1 MSPILYCL
9 FQVFKFIF
17 ENGRFLMPDAS
28 KYFWQENGVRLTAT
42 IGSYQ
47 MLMWHADSWVSLELI
62 WPSMGLHMFLPQ
74 SFLGTQWTF
83 NG

>member
-28 KYFWQENGVRLTAT
+28 KYFWQENGAQLTAT
-42 IGSYQ
+42 IGS
-47 MLMWHADSWVSLELI
+47 
-62 WPSMGLHMFLPQ
+62 
-74 SFLGTQWTF
+74 
-83 NG
+83 